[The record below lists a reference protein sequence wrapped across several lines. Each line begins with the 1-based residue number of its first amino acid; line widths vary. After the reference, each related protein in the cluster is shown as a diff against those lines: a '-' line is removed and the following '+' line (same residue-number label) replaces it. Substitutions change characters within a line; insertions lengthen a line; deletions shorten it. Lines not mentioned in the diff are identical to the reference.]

1 MKNINKVISLSLA
14 TVLLANP
21 FNAFALTKTETI
33 YSTLGVSGNV
43 KKTTINT
50 KLTDI
55 SKGDIEDYT
64 YLENIKNLNGHEK
77 FTRDGEKLTW
87 KSTGKDI
94 FYSGKY
100 NDELPVKV
108 NIKYY
113 LDGEEVKPRD
123 IKGKSGTITMKIN
136 FTNNSFDS
144 KSGMYTPF
152 VVSTTMLIDGENNSN
167 ISISTGKVVSTGTKN
182 VVTGISAPGL
192 YESTNLSNFKD
203 LDTLTIS
210 YKTTDFSTNEIY
222 FVITPKLLSEV
233 DLSTLD
239 KVDSLNSSL
248 NLLQDSTNKLES
260 GANELR
266 DGANTLNNGA
276 STLNDGAKSALDG
289 SKKLDDGTTTL
300 NAGLKRALDGAKALS
315 DGTGSVDD
323 NLQTIIT
330 GLKNQEKELVN
341 QQNSDETKAELAS
354 VQYLL
359 TQNKNTL
366 TALTNVNAKI
376 EAGVKAAGLD
386 VTVSADQFNATV
398 DGAKAAGL
406 DVTVSADQFN
416 ATVDGAKAAG
426 MINDATANQLKA
438 YKTSYDNNASLIQ
451 LVSGNIKGLNTMLD
465 KLNTT
470 STTVSESLKTL
481 DGYLT
486 QLQSE
491 GTTLTKSGAKTIYD
505 GLTQL
510 YAGSNTLSY
519 GTKSLTSGLTQL
531 YAGTQELSNGTKS
544 LSDGSNTLASGISQ
558 LNSQGI
564 NELSSIGNKAVDYKN
579 KIATLTRLSKD
590 YKGFASDNADTT
602 IFVYKIAK

>member
-1 MKNINKVISLSLA
+1 MKNINKIISLSLA

-239 KVDSLNSSL
+239 KVDNLNSSL
-248 NLLQDSTNKLES
+248 NLLQDSMNQLES
-260 GANELR
+260 GANK
-266 DGANTLNNGA
+266 
-276 STLNDGAKSALDG
+276 LNDGTASLKDGVNKLNSGTKSARDG
-289 SKKLDDGTTTL
+289 SKKLNDGVSSL
-300 NAGLKRALDGAKALS
+300 NSGIKQSLDGAKALA
-315 DGTGSVDD
+315 DGTGKVDT
-323 NLQTIIT
+323 NLQTIIAGIKEQENNLTAKSSAMQEQLKQVTELQQNNQATIDKLTT
-330 GLKNQEKELVN
+330 GN
-341 QQNSDETKAELAS
+341 QQIAAGVNAQVSKYGLDITSNDFSTKLEYAHSNNLIDDNTYKTLAS
-354 VQYLL
+354 Y
-359 TQNKNTL
+359 
-366 TALTNVNAKI
+366 
-376 EAGVKAAGLD
+376 KASYD
-386 VTVSADQFNATV
+386 TSY
-398 DGAKAAGL
+398 KA
-406 DVTVSADQFN
+406 
-416 ATVDGAKAAG
+416 
-426 MINDATANQLKA
+426 
-438 YKTSYDNNASLIQ
+438 SYDNNVGLIT
-451 LVSGNIKGLNTMLD
+451 LLTDNKTSINTMVDNL
-465 KLNTT
+465 KSSLSEINTALT
-470 STTVSESLKTL
+470 TL
-481 DGYLT
+481 DGYLSR
-486 QLQSE
+486 LQNE
-491 GTTLTKSGAKTIYD
+491 GTSMTKSGA
-505 GLTQL
+505 QSL
-510 YAGSNTLSY
+510 YAGLSKIYAGSTTLNS
-519 GTKSLTSGLTQL
+519 GTESLTSGLEAL
-531 YAGTQELSNGTKS
+531 YSGTQTLVGGT
-544 LSDGSNTLASGISQ
+544 
-558 LNSQGI
+558 
-564 NELSSIGNKAVDYKN
+564 NELSSGTSELANGISKINSEGINQLANYGEKAVNYKN
-579 KIATLTRLSKD
+579 KLKTLTNLSKN

>member
-248 NLLQDSTNKLES
+248 NLLQDSMNQLES
-260 GANELR
+260 GANK
-266 DGANTLNNGA
+266 
-276 STLNDGAKSALDG
+276 LNDGTASLKDGVNKLNSGTKSARDG
-289 SKKLDDGTTTL
+289 SKKLNDGASSL
-300 NAGLKRALDGAKALS
+300 NSGIKQSLDGAKALA
-315 DGTGSVDD
+315 DGTGKVDT
-323 NLQTIIT
+323 NLQTIIAGIKEQENNLT
-330 GLKNQEKELVN
+330 AKSSAMQEQLKQVTELQQKNQATIDKLTTGN
-341 QQNSDETKAELAS
+341 QQIAAGVNAQASKYGLDITSNDFSTKLEYAHSNDLIDDNTYKTLAS
-354 VQYLL
+354 Y
-359 TQNKNTL
+359 
-366 TALTNVNAKI
+366 
-376 EAGVKAAGLD
+376 KASYD
-386 VTVSADQFNATV
+386 NSY
-398 DGAKAAGL
+398 KA
-406 DVTVSADQFN
+406 
-416 ATVDGAKAAG
+416 
-426 MINDATANQLKA
+426 
-438 YKTSYDNNASLIQ
+438 SYDNNVGLIT
-451 LVSGNIKGLNTMLD
+451 LLTYNKTSINTMVD
-465 KLNTT
+465 
-470 STTVSESLKTL
+470 SLKSSLSEINTALTTL
-481 DGYLT
+481 DGYLSR
-486 QLQSE
+486 LQNE
-491 GTTLTKSGAKTIYD
+491 GTSMTKSGA
-505 GLTQL
+505 QSL
-510 YAGSNTLSY
+510 YAGLSKIY
-519 GTKSLTSGLTQL
+519 AGSTALNSGTESLTSGLETL
-531 YAGTQELSNGTKS
+531 YSGTQTLVSGT
-544 LSDGSNTLASGISQ
+544 
-558 LNSQGI
+558 
-564 NELSSIGNKAVDYKN
+564 NELSSGTSELANGISKINSEGINQLANYGEKAVNYKN
-579 KIATLTRLSKD
+579 KLKTLTNLSKN
-590 YKGFASDNADTT
+590 YKGFSSDNADTT

>member
-1 MKNINKVISLSLA
+1 MKNINKIISLSLA

-248 NLLQDSTNKLES
+248 NLLQDSMNQLES
-260 GANELR
+260 GANK
-266 DGANTLNNGA
+266 
-276 STLNDGAKSALDG
+276 LNDGTASLKDGVNKLNSGTKSARDG
-289 SKKLDDGTTTL
+289 SKKLNDGASSL
-300 NAGLKRALDGAKALS
+300 NSGIKQSLDGAKALA
-315 DGTGSVDD
+315 DGTGKVDT
-323 NLQTIIT
+323 NLQTIIAGIKEQENNLTAKSSAMQEQLKQVTELQQNNQATIDKLTT
-330 GLKNQEKELVN
+330 GN
-341 QQNSDETKAELAS
+341 QQIAAGVITSNSKYGLDITSNDFSTKLENAHSNALIDENTYKTLAS
-354 VQYLL
+354 Y
-359 TQNKNTL
+359 
-366 TALTNVNAKI
+366 
-376 EAGVKAAGLD
+376 KA
-386 VTVSADQFNATV
+386 
-398 DGAKAAGL
+398 
-406 DVTVSADQFN
+406 
-416 ATVDGAKAAG
+416 
-426 MINDATANQLKA
+426 
-438 YKTSYDNNASLIQ
+438 SYDNNVGLITLLTNNKASI
-451 LVSGNIKGLNTMLD
+451 NTMVD
-465 KLNTT
+465 
-470 STTVSESLKTL
+470 SLKSSLSEINTALTTL
-481 DGYLT
+481 DGYLSR
-486 QLQSE
+486 LQNE
-491 GTTLTKSGAKTIYD
+491 GTSMTKSGA
-505 GLTQL
+505 QSL
-510 YAGSNTLSY
+510 YAGLSKIYAGSTTLNS
-519 GTKSLTSGLTQL
+519 GTESLTSGLEAL
-531 YAGTQELSNGTKS
+531 YSGTQTLVGGT
-544 LSDGSNTLASGISQ
+544 
-558 LNSQGI
+558 
-564 NELSSIGNKAVDYKN
+564 NELSSGTSELANGISKINSEGINQLANYGEKAVNYKN
-579 KIATLTRLSKD
+579 KLKTLTNLSKN

>member
-33 YSTLGVSGNV
+33 YSTLGVSGNI

-248 NLLQDSTNKLES
+248 NLLQDSMNQLES
-260 GANELR
+260 GANK
-266 DGANTLNNGA
+266 
-276 STLNDGAKSALDG
+276 LNDGTASLKDGVNKLNSGTKSARDG
-289 SKKLDDGTTTL
+289 SKKLNDGASSL
-300 NAGLKRALDGAKALS
+300 NSGIKQSLDGAKALA
-315 DGTGSVDD
+315 DGTGKVDT
-323 NLQTIIT
+323 NLQTIIAGIKEQENNLTAKSSAMQEQLKQVTELQQNNQATIDKLTT
-330 GLKNQEKELVN
+330 GN
-341 QQNSDETKAELAS
+341 QQIAAGVNAQVSKAQVSKYGLDITSNDFSTKLEYAHSNALIIDDNTYKTLAS
-354 VQYLL
+354 Y
-359 TQNKNTL
+359 
-366 TALTNVNAKI
+366 
-376 EAGVKAAGLD
+376 KA
-386 VTVSADQFNATV
+386 
-398 DGAKAAGL
+398 
-406 DVTVSADQFN
+406 
-416 ATVDGAKAAG
+416 
-426 MINDATANQLKA
+426 
-438 YKTSYDNNASLIQ
+438 SYDNNVGLIT
-451 LVSGNIKGLNTMLD
+451 LLTYNKKSINTMVD
-465 KLNTT
+465 
-470 STTVSESLKTL
+470 SLKSSLSEINTALTTL
-481 DGYLT
+481 DGYLSR
-486 QLQSE
+486 LQNE
-491 GTTLTKSGAKTIYD
+491 GTSMTKSGA
-505 GLTQL
+505 QSL
-510 YAGSNTLSY
+510 YAGLSKIYAGSTTLNR
-519 GTKSLTSGLTQL
+519 GTESLTSGLEAL
-531 YAGTQELSNGTKS
+531 YSGTQTLVGGT
-544 LSDGSNTLASGISQ
+544 
-558 LNSQGI
+558 
-564 NELSSIGNKAVDYKN
+564 NELSSGTSELANGISKINSEGINQLANYGEKAVNYKN
-579 KIATLTRLSKD
+579 KLKTLTNLSKN

>member
-248 NLLQDSTNKLES
+248 NLLQDSMNQLES
-260 GANELR
+260 GANK
-266 DGANTLNNGA
+266 
-276 STLNDGAKSALDG
+276 LNDGTASLKDGVNKLNSGTKSARDG
-289 SKKLDDGTTTL
+289 SKKLNDGVSSL
-300 NAGLKRALDGAKALS
+300 NSGIKQSLDGAKALA
-315 DGTGSVDD
+315 DGTGKVDT
-323 NLQTIIT
+323 NLQTIIAGIKEQENNLTAKSSAMQEQLKQVTELQQNNQATIDKLTT
-330 GLKNQEKELVN
+330 GN
-341 QQNSDETKAELAS
+341 QQIAAGVNAQVSKYGLDITSNDFSTKLEYAHSNALIDDNTYKTLAS
-354 VQYLL
+354 Y
-359 TQNKNTL
+359 
-366 TALTNVNAKI
+366 
-376 EAGVKAAGLD
+376 KA
-386 VTVSADQFNATV
+386 
-398 DGAKAAGL
+398 
-406 DVTVSADQFN
+406 
-416 ATVDGAKAAG
+416 
-426 MINDATANQLKA
+426 
-438 YKTSYDNNASLIQ
+438 SYDNNVGLIT
-451 LVSGNIKGLNTMLD
+451 LLTYNKTSINTM
-465 KLNTT
+465 
-470 STTVSESLKTL
+470 VGSLKSSLSEINTALTTL
-481 DGYLT
+481 DGYLSR
-486 QLQSE
+486 LQNE
-491 GTTLTKSGAKTIYD
+491 GTSMTKSGA
-505 GLTQL
+505 QSL
-510 YAGSNTLSY
+510 YAGLSKIYAGSTTLNS
-519 GTKSLTSGLTQL
+519 GTESLTSGLETL
-531 YAGTQELSNGTKS
+531 YSGTQTLVGGT
-544 LSDGSNTLASGISQ
+544 
-558 LNSQGI
+558 
-564 NELSSIGNKAVDYKN
+564 NELSSGTSELANGISRINSEGINQLANYGEKAVNYKN
-579 KIATLTRLSKD
+579 KLKTLTNLSKN

>member
-248 NLLQDSTNKLES
+248 NLLQDSMNQLES
-260 GANELR
+260 GANK
-266 DGANTLNNGA
+266 
-276 STLNDGAKSALDG
+276 LNDGTASLKDGVNKLNSGTKSARDG
-289 SKKLDDGTTTL
+289 SKKLNDGASSL
-300 NAGLKRALDGAKALS
+300 NSGIKQSLDGAKALA
-315 DGTGSVDD
+315 DGTGKVDT
-323 NLQTIIT
+323 NLQTIIAGIKEQENNLTAKSSAMQEQLKQVTELQQNNQATIDKLTT
-330 GLKNQEKELVN
+330 GN
-341 QQNSDETKAELAS
+341 QQIAAVVNAQVSKYGLDITSNDFSTKLEYAHSNALIDDNTYKTLAS
-354 VQYLL
+354 Y
-359 TQNKNTL
+359 
-366 TALTNVNAKI
+366 
-376 EAGVKAAGLD
+376 KA
-386 VTVSADQFNATV
+386 
-398 DGAKAAGL
+398 
-406 DVTVSADQFN
+406 
-416 ATVDGAKAAG
+416 
-426 MINDATANQLKA
+426 
-438 YKTSYDNNASLIQ
+438 SYDNNVGLIT
-451 LVSGNIKGLNTMLD
+451 LLTYNKTSINTM
-465 KLNTT
+465 
-470 STTVSESLKTL
+470 VGSLKSSLSEINTALTTL
-481 DGYLT
+481 DGYLSR
-486 QLQSE
+486 LQNE
-491 GTTLTKSGAKTIYD
+491 GTSMTKSGA
-505 GLTQL
+505 QSL
-510 YAGSNTLSY
+510 YAGLSKIYAGSTTLNS
-519 GTKSLTSGLTQL
+519 GTESLTSGLETL
-531 YAGTQELSNGTKS
+531 YSGTQTLVGGT
-544 LSDGSNTLASGISQ
+544 
-558 LNSQGI
+558 
-564 NELSSIGNKAVDYKN
+564 NELSSGTSELANGISRINSEGINQLANYGEKAVNYKN
-579 KIATLTRLSKD
+579 KLKTLTNLSKN

>member
-1 MKNINKVISLSLA
+1 MKNINKIISLSLA

-248 NLLQDSTNKLES
+248 NLLQDSMNQLES
-260 GANELR
+260 GANK
-266 DGANTLNNGA
+266 
-276 STLNDGAKSALDG
+276 LNDGTASLKDGVNKLNSGTKSARDG
-289 SKKLDDGTTTL
+289 SKKLNDGASSL
-300 NAGLKRALDGAKALS
+300 NSGIKQSLDGAKALA
-315 DGTGSVDD
+315 DGTGKVDT
-323 NLQTIIT
+323 NLQTIIAGIKEQENNLTAKSSAMQEQLKQVTELQQNNQATIDKLTT
-330 GLKNQEKELVN
+330 GN
-341 QQNSDETKAELAS
+341 QQIAAGVNAQVSKYGLDITSNDFSTKLENAHSNALIDDNTYKTLAS
-354 VQYLL
+354 Y
-359 TQNKNTL
+359 
-366 TALTNVNAKI
+366 
-376 EAGVKAAGLD
+376 KA
-386 VTVSADQFNATV
+386 
-398 DGAKAAGL
+398 
-406 DVTVSADQFN
+406 
-416 ATVDGAKAAG
+416 
-426 MINDATANQLKA
+426 
-438 YKTSYDNNASLIQ
+438 SYDNNDGLIT
-451 LVSGNIKGLNTMLD
+451 LLTYNKTSINTM
-465 KLNTT
+465 
-470 STTVSESLKTL
+470 VGSLKSSLSEINTALTTL
-481 DGYLT
+481 DGYLSR
-486 QLQSE
+486 LQNE
-491 GTTLTKSGAKTIYD
+491 GTSMTKSGA
-505 GLTQL
+505 QSL
-510 YAGSNTLSY
+510 YAGLSKIY
-519 GTKSLTSGLTQL
+519 AGSTALNSGTESLTSGLETL
-531 YAGTQELSNGTKS
+531 YSGTQTLVSGT
-544 LSDGSNTLASGISQ
+544 
-558 LNSQGI
+558 
-564 NELSSIGNKAVDYKN
+564 NELSSGTSELANGISRINSEGINQLANYGEKAVNYKN
-579 KIATLTRLSKD
+579 KLKTLTNLSKN

>member
-14 TVLLANP
+14 IVLLANP

-248 NLLQDSTNKLES
+248 NLLQDSMNQLES
-260 GANELR
+260 GANK
-266 DGANTLNNGA
+266 
-276 STLNDGAKSALDG
+276 LNDGTASLKDGVNKLNSGTKSARDG
-289 SKKLDDGTTTL
+289 SKKLNDGVSSL
-300 NAGLKRALDGAKALS
+300 NSGIKQSLDGAKALA
-315 DGTGSVDD
+315 DGTGKVDT
-323 NLQTIIT
+323 NLQTIIAGIKEQENNLTAKSSAMQEQFKKVTELQQNNQATIDKLTT
-330 GLKNQEKELVN
+330 GN
-341 QQNSDETKAELAS
+341 QQ
-354 VQYLL
+354 
-359 TQNKNTL
+359 
-366 TALTNVNAKI
+366 I
-376 EAGVKAAGLD
+376 EAGVNAQVSKYDLDITSNDFSTKLEYAHSKALID
-386 VTVSADQFNATV
+386 DNT
-398 DGAKAAGL
+398 
-406 DVTVSADQFN
+406 
-416 ATVDGAKAAG
+416 
-426 MINDATANQLKA
+426 
-438 YKTSYDNNASLIQ
+438 YKTYKASYDNNVGLIT
-451 LVSGNIKGLNTMLD
+451 LLTDNNDSINTMVGSLESS
-465 KLNTT
+465 LSEINTALT
-470 STTVSESLKTL
+470 TL
-481 DGYLT
+481 DGYLSR
-486 QLQSE
+486 LQNE
-491 GTTLTKSGAKTIYD
+491 GTSMTKSGA
-505 GLTQL
+505 QSL
-510 YAGSNTLSY
+510 YAGLSKIYAGSTTLNS
-519 GTKSLTSGLTQL
+519 GTESLTSGLEAL
-531 YAGTQELSNGTKS
+531 YSGTQTLVGGT
-544 LSDGSNTLASGISQ
+544 
-558 LNSQGI
+558 
-564 NELSSIGNKAVDYKN
+564 NELSSGTSELANGISKINSEGINQLANYGEKAVNYKN
-579 KIATLTRLSKD
+579 KLKTLTNLSKN

>member
-1 MKNINKVISLSLA
+1 MKNINKIISLSLA

-248 NLLQDSTNKLES
+248 NLLQDSMNQLES
-260 GANELR
+260 GANK
-266 DGANTLNNGA
+266 
-276 STLNDGAKSALDG
+276 LNDGTASLKDGVNKLNSGTKSARDG
-289 SKKLDDGTTTL
+289 SKKLNDGVSSL
-300 NAGLKRALDGAKALS
+300 NSGIKQSLDGAKALA
-315 DGTGSVDD
+315 DGTGKVDT
-323 NLQTIIT
+323 NLQTIIAGIKEQENNLTAKSSAMQEQLKQVTELQQNNQATIDKLTT
-330 GLKNQEKELVN
+330 GN
-341 QQNSDETKAELAS
+341 QQIAAGVNAQVSKYGLDITSNDFSTKLENAHSNALIDDNTYKTLAS
-354 VQYLL
+354 Y
-359 TQNKNTL
+359 
-366 TALTNVNAKI
+366 
-376 EAGVKAAGLD
+376 KA
-386 VTVSADQFNATV
+386 
-398 DGAKAAGL
+398 
-406 DVTVSADQFN
+406 
-416 ATVDGAKAAG
+416 
-426 MINDATANQLKA
+426 
-438 YKTSYDNNASLIQ
+438 SYDNNDGLIT
-451 LVSGNIKGLNTMLD
+451 LLTYNKTSINTM
-465 KLNTT
+465 
-470 STTVSESLKTL
+470 VGSLKSSLSEINTALTTL
-481 DGYLT
+481 DGYLSR
-486 QLQSE
+486 LQNE
-491 GTTLTKSGAKTIYD
+491 GTSMTKSGA
-505 GLTQL
+505 QSL
-510 YAGSNTLSY
+510 YAGLSKIY
-519 GTKSLTSGLTQL
+519 AGSTALNSGTESLTSGLETL
-531 YAGTQELSNGTKS
+531 YSGTQTLVSGT
-544 LSDGSNTLASGISQ
+544 
-558 LNSQGI
+558 
-564 NELSSIGNKAVDYKN
+564 NELSSGTSELANGISRINSEGINQLANYGEKAVNYKN
-579 KIATLTRLSKD
+579 KLKTLTNLSKN

>member
-239 KVDSLNSSL
+239 KVDNLNSSL
-248 NLLQDSTNKLES
+248 NLLQDSMNQLES
-260 GANELR
+260 GANK
-266 DGANTLNNGA
+266 
-276 STLNDGAKSALDG
+276 LNDGTASLKDGVNKLNSGTKSARDG
-289 SKKLDDGTTTL
+289 SKKLNDGVSSL
-300 NAGLKRALDGAKALS
+300 NSGIKQSLDGAKALA
-315 DGTGSVDD
+315 DGTGKVDT
-323 NLQTIIT
+323 NLQTIIAGIKEQENNLTAKSSAMQEQLKQVTELQQNNQATIDKLTT
-330 GLKNQEKELVN
+330 GN
-341 QQNSDETKAELAS
+341 QQIAAGVDAKVSKYLDITSNDFSTKLEYAHSNALIDDNTYKTLAS
-354 VQYLL
+354 Y
-359 TQNKNTL
+359 
-366 TALTNVNAKI
+366 
-376 EAGVKAAGLD
+376 KASYD
-386 VTVSADQFNATV
+386 NSY
-398 DGAKAAGL
+398 KA
-406 DVTVSADQFN
+406 
-416 ATVDGAKAAG
+416 
-426 MINDATANQLKA
+426 
-438 YKTSYDNNASLIQ
+438 SYDNNVGLIT
-451 LVSGNIKGLNTMLD
+451 LLTYNKTSINTMVD
-465 KLNTT
+465 
-470 STTVSESLKTL
+470 SLKSSLSEINTALTTL
-481 DGYLT
+481 DGYLSR
-486 QLQSE
+486 LQNE
-491 GTTLTKSGAKTIYD
+491 GTSMTKSGA
-505 GLTQL
+505 QSL
-510 YAGSNTLSY
+510 YAGLSKIYAGSTTLNS
-519 GTKSLTSGLTQL
+519 GTESLTSGLEAL
-531 YAGTQELSNGTKS
+531 YSGTQTLVGGT
-544 LSDGSNTLASGISQ
+544 
-558 LNSQGI
+558 
-564 NELSSIGNKAVDYKN
+564 NELSSGTSELANGISKINSEGINQLANYGEKAVNYKN
-579 KIATLTRLSKD
+579 KLKTLTNLSKN

>member
-1 MKNINKVISLSLA
+1 MKNINKIISLSLA

-248 NLLQDSTNKLES
+248 NLLQDSMNQLES
-260 GANELR
+260 GANK
-266 DGANTLNNGA
+266 
-276 STLNDGAKSALDG
+276 LNDGTASLKDGVNKLNSGTKSARDG
-289 SKKLDDGTTTL
+289 SKKLNDGVSSL
-300 NAGLKRALDGAKALS
+300 NSGIKQSLDGAKALA
-315 DGTGSVDD
+315 DGTGKVDT
-323 NLQTIIT
+323 NLQTIIAGIKEQENNLTAKSSAMQEQLKQVTELQQNNQATIDKLTT
-330 GLKNQEKELVN
+330 GN
-341 QQNSDETKAELAS
+341 QQIAEGVDAKVSKYLDITSNDFSTKLECAHSNDLIDD
-354 VQYLL
+354 
-359 TQNKNTL
+359 NT
-366 TALTNVNAKI
+366 
-376 EAGVKAAGLD
+376 
-386 VTVSADQFNATV
+386 
-398 DGAKAAGL
+398 
-406 DVTVSADQFN
+406 
-416 ATVDGAKAAG
+416 
-426 MINDATANQLKA
+426 
-438 YKTSYDNNASLIQ
+438 YKTLAASYDNNVGLIT
-451 LVSGNIKGLNTMLD
+451 LLTNNKTSINKMLG
-465 KLNTT
+465 
-470 STTVSESLKTL
+470 SLKSSLSEINTALTTL
-481 DGYLT
+481 DGYLSR
-486 QLQSE
+486 LQNE
-491 GTTLTKSGAKTIYD
+491 GTSMTKSGA
-505 GLTQL
+505 QSL
-510 YAGSNTLSY
+510 YAGLS
-519 GTKSLTSGLTQL
+519 KI
-531 YAGTQELSNGTKS
+531 YAGSTTLNSGTESTSELAN
-544 LSDGSNTLASGISQ
+544 GISRI
-558 LNSQGI
+558 NSEGI
-564 NELSSIGNKAVDYKN
+564 NQLANYGEKAVNYKN
-579 KIATLTRLSKD
+579 KLKTLTNLSKN
-590 YKGFASDNADTT
+590 YKGFSSDNADTT

>member
-248 NLLQDSTNKLES
+248 NLLQDSMNQLES

-266 DGANTLNNGA
+266 DGAHKVNDGTTLIKNTVN
-276 STLNDGAKSALDG
+276 STLNSLNSNLTEQERQTILNTVMSNPELSEVNIKNEADTELEKNAQYSELAKTYNYGMTKYKGGLTQYNNGLAQY
-289 SKKLDDGTTTL
+289 
-300 NAGLKRALDGAKALS
+300 NAGLAQYNEGLTNYNNALTQYGLNQAVIDSCSNEPAYSS
-315 DGTGSVDD
+315 DQCARVKTLVDSYKKLTGSK
-323 NLQTIIT
+323 QTLDASKAQLDSSKSTLDASKASLDQAGSVVSAIKKAAEESAIKT
-330 GLKNQEKELVN
+330 ASKVATETALKTATIVKGQAVN
-341 QQNSDETKAELAS
+341 ETKTSL
-354 VQYLL
+354 
-359 TQNKNTL
+359 
-366 TALTNVNAKI
+366 
-376 EAGVKAAGLD
+376 
-386 VTVSADQFNATV
+386 
-398 DGAKAAGL
+398 
-406 DVTVSADQFN
+406 
-416 ATVDGAKAAG
+416 
-426 MINDATANQLKA
+426 NQL
-438 YKTSYDNNASLIQ
+438 I
-451 LVSGNIKGLNTMLD
+451 
-465 KLNTT
+465 
-470 STTVSESLKTL
+470 
-481 DGYLT
+481 
-486 QLQSE
+486 
-491 GTTLTKSGAKTIYD
+491 D
-505 GLTQL
+505 GL
-510 YAGSNTLSY
+510 
-519 GTKSLTSGLTQL
+519 GT
-531 YAGTQELSNGTKS
+531 LSNGTS
-544 LSDGSNTLASGISQ
+544 ALANGTDTLASGISQ

>member
-248 NLLQDSTNKLES
+248 NLLQDSMNQLES
-260 GANELR
+260 GANK
-266 DGANTLNNGA
+266 
-276 STLNDGAKSALDG
+276 LNDGTASLKDGVNKLNSGTKSARDG
-289 SKKLDDGTTTL
+289 SKKLNDGASSL
-300 NAGLKRALDGAKALS
+300 NSGIKQSLDGAKALA
-315 DGTGSVDD
+315 DGTGKVDT
-323 NLQTIIT
+323 NLQTIIAGIKEQENNLT
-330 GLKNQEKELVN
+330 AKSSAMQEQLKQVTELQQKNQATIDKLTTGN
-341 QQNSDETKAELAS
+341 QQIAAGVNAQASKYGLDITSNDFSTKLEYAHSNDLIDDNTYKTLAS
-354 VQYLL
+354 Y
-359 TQNKNTL
+359 
-366 TALTNVNAKI
+366 
-376 EAGVKAAGLD
+376 KASYD
-386 VTVSADQFNATV
+386 NSY
-398 DGAKAAGL
+398 KA
-406 DVTVSADQFN
+406 
-416 ATVDGAKAAG
+416 
-426 MINDATANQLKA
+426 
-438 YKTSYDNNASLIQ
+438 SYDNNVGLIT
-451 LVSGNIKGLNTMLD
+451 LLTYNKTSINTMVD
-465 KLNTT
+465 
-470 STTVSESLKTL
+470 SLKSSLSEINTALTTL
-481 DGYLT
+481 DGYLSR
-486 QLQSE
+486 LQNE
-491 GTTLTKSGAKTIYD
+491 GTSMTKSGA
-505 GLTQL
+505 QSL
-510 YAGSNTLSY
+510 YAGLSKIY
-519 GTKSLTSGLTQL
+519 AGSTALNSGTESLTSGLEAL
-531 YAGTQELSNGTKS
+531 YSGTQTLVGGT
-544 LSDGSNTLASGISQ
+544 
-558 LNSQGI
+558 
-564 NELSSIGNKAVDYKN
+564 NELSSGTSELANGISKINSEGINQLANYGEKAVNYKN
-579 KIATLTRLSKD
+579 KLKTLTNLSKN

>member
-1 MKNINKVISLSLA
+1 MKNINKIISLSLA

-248 NLLQDSTNKLES
+248 NLLQDSMNQLES
-260 GANELR
+260 GANK
-266 DGANTLNNGA
+266 
-276 STLNDGAKSALDG
+276 LNDGTASLKDGVNKLNSGTKSARDG
-289 SKKLDDGTTTL
+289 SKKLNDGASSL
-300 NAGLKRALDGAKALS
+300 NSGIKQSLDGAKNLADGSTEVDENLKQIIAGLNQSISALN
-315 DGTGSVDD
+315 DKNKTLQEELT
-323 NLQTIIT
+323 NLQT
-330 GLKNQEKELVN
+330 LE
-341 QQNSDETKAELAS
+341 
-354 VQYLL
+354 
-359 TQNKNTL
+359 NKNKE
-366 TALTNVNAKI
+366 AI
-376 EAGVKAAGLD
+376 EKLSNGNKRIQAGVNEKLSNGNKRIQAGVNEKLSMLGGLD
-386 VTVSADQFNATV
+386 LSQSKETISAT
-398 DGAKAAGL
+398 L
-406 DVTVSADQFN
+406 DN
-416 ATVDGAKAAG
+416 Y
-426 MINDATANQLKA
+426 INDGKLTTDIKNTILG
-438 YKTSYDNNASLIQ
+438 YKDSYDNNLNLITLISTNEANLEKLSNTISSSLSEI
-451 LVSGNIKGLNTMLD
+451 STNLN
-465 KLNTT
+465 
-470 STTVSESLKTL
+470 TL
-481 DGYLT
+481 DGYLSR
-486 QLQSE
+486 LQNE
-491 GTTLTKSGAKTIYD
+491 GTSMTKSGA
-505 GLTQL
+505 QSL
-510 YAGSNTLSY
+510 YAGLSKIYAGSTTLNS
-519 GTKSLTSGLTQL
+519 GTESLTSGLEAL
-531 YAGTQELSNGTKS
+531 YSGTQTLVGGT
-544 LSDGSNTLASGISQ
+544 
-558 LNSQGI
+558 
-564 NELSSIGNKAVDYKN
+564 NELSSGTSELANGISKINSEGINQLANYGEKAVNYKN
-579 KIATLTRLSKD
+579 KLKTLTNLSKN

>member
-248 NLLQDSTNKLES
+248 NLLQDSMNQLES
-260 GANELR
+260 GANK
-266 DGANTLNNGA
+266 
-276 STLNDGAKSALDG
+276 LNDGTASLKDGVNKLNSGTKSARDG
-289 SKKLDDGTTTL
+289 SKKLNDGASSL
-300 NAGLKRALDGAKALS
+300 NSGIKQSLDGAKALA
-315 DGTGSVDD
+315 DGTGKVDT
-323 NLQTIIT
+323 NLQTIIAGIKEQENNLTAKSSAMQEQLKQVTELQQNNQATIDKLTT
-330 GLKNQEKELVN
+330 GN
-341 QQNSDETKAELAS
+341 QQIAAGVNAQVSKYGLDITSNDFSTKLEYAHSNALIDDNTYKTLAS
-354 VQYLL
+354 Y
-359 TQNKNTL
+359 
-366 TALTNVNAKI
+366 
-376 EAGVKAAGLD
+376 KA
-386 VTVSADQFNATV
+386 
-398 DGAKAAGL
+398 
-406 DVTVSADQFN
+406 
-416 ATVDGAKAAG
+416 
-426 MINDATANQLKA
+426 
-438 YKTSYDNNASLIQ
+438 SYDNNVGLIT
-451 LVSGNIKGLNTMLD
+451 LLTYNKTSINTM
-465 KLNTT
+465 
-470 STTVSESLKTL
+470 VGSLKSSLSEINTALTTL
-481 DGYLT
+481 DGYLSR
-486 QLQSE
+486 LQNE
-491 GTTLTKSGAKTIYD
+491 GTSMTKSGA
-505 GLTQL
+505 QSL
-510 YAGSNTLSY
+510 YAGLSKIYAGSTTLNS
-519 GTKSLTSGLTQL
+519 GTESLTSGLETL
-531 YAGTQELSNGTKS
+531 YSGTQ
-544 LSDGSNTLASGISQ
+544 TLVGGA
-558 LNSQGI
+558 
-564 NELSSIGNKAVDYKN
+564 NELSSGTSELANGISRINSEGINQLANYGEKAVNYKN
-579 KIATLTRLSKD
+579 KLKTLTNLSKN

>member
-248 NLLQDSTNKLES
+248 NLLQDSMNQLES
-260 GANELR
+260 GANK
-266 DGANTLNNGA
+266 
-276 STLNDGAKSALDG
+276 LNDGTASLKDGVNKLNSGTKSARDG
-289 SKKLDDGTTTL
+289 SKKLNDGASSL
-300 NAGLKRALDGAKALS
+300 NSGIKQSLDGAKALA
-315 DGTGSVDD
+315 DGTGKVDT
-323 NLQTIIT
+323 NLQTIIAGIKEQENNLTAKSSAMQEQLKQVTELQQNNQATIDELTT
-330 GLKNQEKELVN
+330 GN
-341 QQNSDETKAELAS
+341 QQIAAGVNAQVSKYGLDITSNDFSTKLEYAHSNDLIDENTYKTLAS
-354 VQYLL
+354 Y
-359 TQNKNTL
+359 
-366 TALTNVNAKI
+366 
-376 EAGVKAAGLD
+376 KA
-386 VTVSADQFNATV
+386 
-398 DGAKAAGL
+398 
-406 DVTVSADQFN
+406 
-416 ATVDGAKAAG
+416 
-426 MINDATANQLKA
+426 
-438 YKTSYDNNASLIQ
+438 SYDNNYKASYDNNVGLIT
-451 LVSGNIKGLNTMLD
+451 LLTYNKTSINTMVD
-465 KLNTT
+465 
-470 STTVSESLKTL
+470 SLKSSLSEINTALTTL
-481 DGYLT
+481 DGYLSR
-486 QLQSE
+486 LQNE
-491 GTTLTKSGAKTIYD
+491 GTSMTKSGA
-505 GLTQL
+505 QSL
-510 YAGSNTLSY
+510 YAGLSKIYAGSTTLNS
-519 GTKSLTSGLTQL
+519 GTESLTSGLEAL
-531 YAGTQELSNGTKS
+531 YSGTQTLVGGT
-544 LSDGSNTLASGISQ
+544 
-558 LNSQGI
+558 
-564 NELSSIGNKAVDYKN
+564 NELSSGTSELANGISRINSEGINQLANYGEKAVNYKN
-579 KIATLTRLSKD
+579 KLKTLTNLSKN
-590 YKGFASDNADTT
+590 YKGFSSDNADTT

>member
-1 MKNINKVISLSLA
+1 MKNINKIISLSLA

-113 LDGEEVKPRD
+113 LDGEEVKARD

-248 NLLQDSTNKLES
+248 NLLQDSMNQLES
-260 GANELR
+260 GANK
-266 DGANTLNNGA
+266 
-276 STLNDGAKSALDG
+276 LNDGTASLKDGVNKLNSGTKSARDG
-289 SKKLDDGTTTL
+289 SKKLNDGASSL
-300 NAGLKRALDGAKALS
+300 NSGIKQSLDGAKALA
-315 DGTGSVDD
+315 DGTGKVDT
-323 NLQTIIT
+323 NLQTIIAGIKEQENNLTAKSSAMQEQLKQVTELQQNNQATIDKLTT
-330 GLKNQEKELVN
+330 GN
-341 QQNSDETKAELAS
+341 QQIAAGVNAQVSKYGLDITSNDFSTKLEYAHSNALIDDNTYKTLAS
-354 VQYLL
+354 Y
-359 TQNKNTL
+359 
-366 TALTNVNAKI
+366 
-376 EAGVKAAGLD
+376 KA
-386 VTVSADQFNATV
+386 
-398 DGAKAAGL
+398 
-406 DVTVSADQFN
+406 
-416 ATVDGAKAAG
+416 
-426 MINDATANQLKA
+426 
-438 YKTSYDNNASLIQ
+438 SYDNNVGLIT
-451 LVSGNIKGLNTMLD
+451 LLTYNKTSINTM
-465 KLNTT
+465 
-470 STTVSESLKTL
+470 VGSLKSSLSEINTALTTL
-481 DGYLT
+481 DGYLSR
-486 QLQSE
+486 LQNE
-491 GTTLTKSGAKTIYD
+491 GTSMTKSGA
-505 GLTQL
+505 QSL
-510 YAGSNTLSY
+510 YAGLSKIYAGSTTLNS
-519 GTKSLTSGLTQL
+519 GTESLTSGLETL
-531 YAGTQELSNGTKS
+531 YSGTQTLVGGT
-544 LSDGSNTLASGISQ
+544 
-558 LNSQGI
+558 
-564 NELSSIGNKAVDYKN
+564 NELSSGTSELANGISKINSEGINQLANYGEKAVNYKN
-579 KIATLTRLSKD
+579 KLKTLTNLSKN

>member
-248 NLLQDSTNKLES
+248 NLLQDSMNQLES
-260 GANELR
+260 GANK
-266 DGANTLNNGA
+266 
-276 STLNDGAKSALDG
+276 LNDGTASLKDGVNKLNSGTKSARDG
-289 SKKLDDGTTTL
+289 SKKLNDGASSL
-300 NAGLKRALDGAKALS
+300 NSGIKQSLDGAKALA
-315 DGTGSVDD
+315 DGTGKVDT
-323 NLQTIIT
+323 NLQTIIAGIKEQENNLT
-330 GLKNQEKELVN
+330 AKSSAMQEQLKQVTELQQNNQATIDKLTTDN
-341 QQNSDETKAELAS
+341 QQIATGVNAQASKYGLDITSNDFSTKLEYAHSNDLIDDNTYKTLAS
-354 VQYLL
+354 Y
-359 TQNKNTL
+359 
-366 TALTNVNAKI
+366 
-376 EAGVKAAGLD
+376 KASYD
-386 VTVSADQFNATV
+386 NSY
-398 DGAKAAGL
+398 KA
-406 DVTVSADQFN
+406 
-416 ATVDGAKAAG
+416 
-426 MINDATANQLKA
+426 
-438 YKTSYDNNASLIQ
+438 SYDNNVGLIT
-451 LVSGNIKGLNTMLD
+451 LLTNNKTSINTMVD
-465 KLNTT
+465 
-470 STTVSESLKTL
+470 SLKSSLSEINTALTKL
-481 DGYLT
+481 DGYLSR
-486 QLQSE
+486 LQNE
-491 GTTLTKSGAKTIYD
+491 GTSMTKSGA
-505 GLTQL
+505 QSL
-510 YAGSNTLSY
+510 YAGLSKIYAGSTTLNS
-519 GTKSLTSGLTQL
+519 GTESLTSGLEAL
-531 YAGTQELSNGTKS
+531 YSGTQTLVGGT
-544 LSDGSNTLASGISQ
+544 
-558 LNSQGI
+558 
-564 NELSSIGNKAVDYKN
+564 NELSSGTSELANGISKINSEGINQLANYGEKAVNYKN
-579 KIATLTRLSKD
+579 KLKTLTNLSKN

>member
-248 NLLQDSTNKLES
+248 NLLQDSMNQLES

-266 DGANTLNNGA
+266 DGAHKVNDGTTLIKNTVN
-276 STLNDGAKSALDG
+276 STLNSLNSNLTEQERQTILNTVMSNPELSEVNIKNEADTELEKNAQYSELAKTYNYGMTKYKGGLTQYNNGLAQY
-289 SKKLDDGTTTL
+289 
-300 NAGLKRALDGAKALS
+300 NAGLAQYNEGLTNYNNALTQYGLNQAVIDSCSNEPAYSSAQCAHVKTLVDS
-315 DGTGSVDD
+315 YKKLTGSK
-323 NLQTIIT
+323 QTLDASKAQLDSSKSTLDASKASLDQAGSVVSAIKKAAEESAIKT
-330 GLKNQEKELVN
+330 ASKVATETALKTATIVKGQAVN
-341 QQNSDETKAELAS
+341 ETKTSL
-354 VQYLL
+354 
-359 TQNKNTL
+359 
-366 TALTNVNAKI
+366 
-376 EAGVKAAGLD
+376 
-386 VTVSADQFNATV
+386 
-398 DGAKAAGL
+398 
-406 DVTVSADQFN
+406 
-416 ATVDGAKAAG
+416 
-426 MINDATANQLKA
+426 NQL
-438 YKTSYDNNASLIQ
+438 I
-451 LVSGNIKGLNTMLD
+451 
-465 KLNTT
+465 
-470 STTVSESLKTL
+470 
-481 DGYLT
+481 
-486 QLQSE
+486 
-491 GTTLTKSGAKTIYD
+491 D
-505 GLTQL
+505 GL
-510 YAGSNTLSY
+510 
-519 GTKSLTSGLTQL
+519 GT
-531 YAGTQELSNGTKS
+531 LSNGTS
-544 LSDGSNTLASGISQ
+544 ALANGTDTLASGISQ

>member
-248 NLLQDSTNKLES
+248 NLLQDSMNQLES
-260 GANELR
+260 GANK
-266 DGANTLNNGA
+266 
-276 STLNDGAKSALDG
+276 LNDGTASLKDGVNKLNSGTKSARDG
-289 SKKLDDGTTTL
+289 SKKLNDGASSL
-300 NAGLKRALDGAKALS
+300 NSGIKQSLDGAKALA
-315 DGTGSVDD
+315 DGTGKVDT
-323 NLQTIIT
+323 NLQTIIAGIKEQENNLTAKSSAMQEQLKQVTELQQNNQATIDKLTT
-330 GLKNQEKELVN
+330 GN
-341 QQNSDETKAELAS
+341 QQIA
-354 VQYLL
+354 
-359 TQNKNTL
+359 
-366 TALTNVNAKI
+366 
-376 EAGVKAAGLD
+376 AGVDAKVSKYLD
-386 VTVSADQFNATV
+386 ITSNDFSTKLEYAHSNALIDDNT
-398 DGAKAAGL
+398 
-406 DVTVSADQFN
+406 
-416 ATVDGAKAAG
+416 
-426 MINDATANQLKA
+426 
-438 YKTSYDNNASLIQ
+438 YKTLAASYDNNVGLIT
-451 LVSGNIKGLNTMLD
+451 LLTYNKTSINTMVD
-465 KLNTT
+465 
-470 STTVSESLKTL
+470 SLKSSLSEINTALTTL
-481 DGYLT
+481 DGYLSR
-486 QLQSE
+486 LQNE
-491 GTTLTKSGAKTIYD
+491 GTSMTKSGA
-505 GLTQL
+505 QSL
-510 YAGSNTLSY
+510 YAGLSKIYAGSTTLNS
-519 GTKSLTSGLTQL
+519 GTESLTSGLEAL
-531 YAGTQELSNGTKS
+531 YSGTQTLVGGT
-544 LSDGSNTLASGISQ
+544 
-558 LNSQGI
+558 
-564 NELSSIGNKAVDYKN
+564 NELSSGTSELANGISKINSEGINQLANYGEKAVNYKN
-579 KIATLTRLSKD
+579 KLKTLTNLSKN
-590 YKGFASDNADTT
+590 YKGFSSDNADTT

>member
-248 NLLQDSTNKLES
+248 NLLQDSMNQLES
-260 GANELR
+260 GANK
-266 DGANTLNNGA
+266 
-276 STLNDGAKSALDG
+276 LNDGTASLKDGVNKLNSGTKSARDG
-289 SKKLDDGTTTL
+289 SKKLNDGVSSL
-300 NAGLKRALDGAKALS
+300 NSGIKQSLDGAKALA
-315 DGTGSVDD
+315 DGTGKVDT
-323 NLQTIIT
+323 NLQTIIAGIKEQENNLTAKSSAMQEQLKQVTELQQNNQATIDKLTT
-330 GLKNQEKELVN
+330 GN
-341 QQNSDETKAELAS
+341 QQIA
-354 VQYLL
+354 
-359 TQNKNTL
+359 
-366 TALTNVNAKI
+366 
-376 EAGVKAAGLD
+376 AGVNDQVSKYDLDITSNDFSTKLEYAHSKALID
-386 VTVSADQFNATV
+386 DNT
-398 DGAKAAGL
+398 
-406 DVTVSADQFN
+406 
-416 ATVDGAKAAG
+416 
-426 MINDATANQLKA
+426 
-438 YKTSYDNNASLIQ
+438 YKTYKASYDNNVGLIT
-451 LVSGNIKGLNTMLD
+451 LLTDNNDSINTMVGSLESS
-465 KLNTT
+465 LSEINTALT
-470 STTVSESLKTL
+470 TL
-481 DGYLT
+481 DGYLSR
-486 QLQSE
+486 LQNE
-491 GTTLTKSGAKTIYD
+491 GTSMTKSGA
-505 GLTQL
+505 QSL
-510 YAGSNTLSY
+510 YAGLSKIYAGSTTLNS
-519 GTKSLTSGLTQL
+519 GTESLTSGLEAL
-531 YAGTQELSNGTKS
+531 YSGTQTLVGGT
-544 LSDGSNTLASGISQ
+544 
-558 LNSQGI
+558 
-564 NELSSIGNKAVDYKN
+564 NELSSGTSELANGISRINSEGINQLANYGEKAVNYKN
-579 KIATLTRLSKD
+579 KLKTLTNLSKN

>member
-248 NLLQDSTNKLES
+248 NLLQDSMNQLES
-260 GANELR
+260 GANK
-266 DGANTLNNGA
+266 
-276 STLNDGAKSALDG
+276 LNDGTASLKDGVNKLNSGTKSARDG
-289 SKKLDDGTTTL
+289 SKKLNDGVSSL
-300 NAGLKRALDGAKALS
+300 NSGIKQSLDGAKALA
-315 DGTGSVDD
+315 DGTGKVDT
-323 NLQTIIT
+323 NLQTIIAGIKEQENNLTAKSSAMQEQLKQVTELQQNNQATIDKLTT
-330 GLKNQEKELVN
+330 GN
-341 QQNSDETKAELAS
+341 QQIAAGVNAQVSKYGLDITSNDFSTKLEYAHSNALIDDNTYKTLAS
-354 VQYLL
+354 Y
-359 TQNKNTL
+359 
-366 TALTNVNAKI
+366 
-376 EAGVKAAGLD
+376 KA
-386 VTVSADQFNATV
+386 
-398 DGAKAAGL
+398 
-406 DVTVSADQFN
+406 
-416 ATVDGAKAAG
+416 
-426 MINDATANQLKA
+426 
-438 YKTSYDNNASLIQ
+438 SYDNNVGLIT
-451 LVSGNIKGLNTMLD
+451 LLTYNKTSINTMVD
-465 KLNTT
+465 
-470 STTVSESLKTL
+470 SLKSSLSEINTALTTL
-481 DGYLT
+481 DGYLSR
-486 QLQSE
+486 LQNE
-491 GTTLTKSGAKTIYD
+491 GTSMTKSGA
-505 GLTQL
+505 QSL
-510 YAGSNTLSY
+510 YAGLSKIYAGSTTLNS
-519 GTKSLTSGLTQL
+519 GTESLTSGLETL
-531 YAGTQELSNGTKS
+531 YSGTQTLVGGT
-544 LSDGSNTLASGISQ
+544 
-558 LNSQGI
+558 
-564 NELSSIGNKAVDYKN
+564 NELSSGTSELANGISRINSEGINQLANYGEKAVNYKN
-579 KIATLTRLSKD
+579 KLKTLTNLSKN

>member
-239 KVDSLNSSL
+239 KVDNLNSSL
-248 NLLQDSTNKLES
+248 NLLQDSMNQLES
-260 GANELR
+260 GANK
-266 DGANTLNNGA
+266 
-276 STLNDGAKSALDG
+276 LNDGTASLKDGVNKLNSGTKSARDG
-289 SKKLDDGTTTL
+289 SKKLNDGASSL
-300 NAGLKRALDGAKALS
+300 NSGIKQSLDGAKNLADGSTEVDENLKQIIAGLNQSISALN
-315 DGTGSVDD
+315 DKNKTLQEELT
-323 NLQTIIT
+323 NLQT
-330 GLKNQEKELVN
+330 LE
-341 QQNSDETKAELAS
+341 
-354 VQYLL
+354 
-359 TQNKNTL
+359 NKNKE
-366 TALTNVNAKI
+366 AI
-376 EAGVKAAGLD
+376 EKLSNGNKRIQAGVNEKLSMLGGLD
-386 VTVSADQFNATV
+386 LSQSKETISAT
-398 DGAKAAGL
+398 L
-406 DVTVSADQFN
+406 DN
-416 ATVDGAKAAG
+416 Y
-426 MINDATANQLKA
+426 INDGKLTTDIKNTILG
-438 YKTSYDNNASLIQ
+438 YKDSYDNNLNLITLISTNEANLEKLSNTISSSLSEI
-451 LVSGNIKGLNTMLD
+451 STNLN
-465 KLNTT
+465 
-470 STTVSESLKTL
+470 TL
-481 DGYLT
+481 DGYLSR
-486 QLQSE
+486 LQNE
-491 GTTLTKSGAKTIYD
+491 GTSMTKSGA
-505 GLTQL
+505 QSL
-510 YAGSNTLSY
+510 YAGLSKIYAGSTTLNS
-519 GTKSLTSGLTQL
+519 GTESLTSGLEAL
-531 YAGTQELSNGTKS
+531 YSGTQTLVGGT
-544 LSDGSNTLASGISQ
+544 
-558 LNSQGI
+558 
-564 NELSSIGNKAVDYKN
+564 NELSSGTSELANGISKINSEGINQLANYGEKAVNYKN
-579 KIATLTRLSKD
+579 KLKTLTNLSKN

>member
-64 YLENIKNLNGHEK
+64 YLESIKNLNGHEK

-239 KVDSLNSSL
+239 KVDNLNSSL
-248 NLLQDSTNKLES
+248 NLLQDSMNQLES
-260 GANELR
+260 GANK
-266 DGANTLNNGA
+266 
-276 STLNDGAKSALDG
+276 LNDGTASLKDGVNKLNSGTKSARDG
-289 SKKLDDGTTTL
+289 SKKLNDGVSSL
-300 NAGLKRALDGAKALS
+300 NSGIKQSLDGAKALA
-315 DGTGSVDD
+315 DGTGKVDT
-323 NLQTIIT
+323 NLQTIIAGIKEQENNLTAKSSAMQEQLKQVTELQQNNQATIDKLTT
-330 GLKNQEKELVN
+330 GN
-341 QQNSDETKAELAS
+341 QQIA
-354 VQYLL
+354 
-359 TQNKNTL
+359 
-366 TALTNVNAKI
+366 
-376 EAGVKAAGLD
+376 AGVDAKVSKYLD
-386 VTVSADQFNATV
+386 ITSNDFSTKLEYAHSNALIDDNT
-398 DGAKAAGL
+398 
-406 DVTVSADQFN
+406 
-416 ATVDGAKAAG
+416 
-426 MINDATANQLKA
+426 
-438 YKTSYDNNASLIQ
+438 YKTLAASYDNNVGLIT
-451 LVSGNIKGLNTMLD
+451 LLTYNKTSINTMVD
-465 KLNTT
+465 
-470 STTVSESLKTL
+470 SLKSSLSEINTALTTL
-481 DGYLT
+481 DGYLSR
-486 QLQSE
+486 LQNE
-491 GTTLTKSGAKTIYD
+491 GTSMTKSGA
-505 GLTQL
+505 QSL
-510 YAGSNTLSY
+510 YAGLSKIYAGSTTLNS
-519 GTKSLTSGLTQL
+519 GTESLTSGLEAL
-531 YAGTQELSNGTKS
+531 YSGTQTLVGGT
-544 LSDGSNTLASGISQ
+544 
-558 LNSQGI
+558 
-564 NELSSIGNKAVDYKN
+564 NELSSGTSELANGISKINSEGINQLANYGEKAVNYKN
-579 KIATLTRLSKD
+579 KLKTLTNLSKN

>member
-248 NLLQDSTNKLES
+248 NLLQDSMNQLES
-260 GANELR
+260 GANK
-266 DGANTLNNGA
+266 
-276 STLNDGAKSALDG
+276 LNDGTASLKDGVNKLNSGTKSARDG
-289 SKKLDDGTTTL
+289 SKKLNDGVSSL
-300 NAGLKRALDGAKALS
+300 NSGIKQSLDGAKALA
-315 DGTGSVDD
+315 DGTGKVDT
-323 NLQTIIT
+323 NLQTIIAGIKEQENNLTAKSSAMQEQLKQVTELQQNNQATIDKLTT
-330 GLKNQEKELVN
+330 GN
-341 QQNSDETKAELAS
+341 QQIAAGVDAKVSKYLDITSNSKYGLDITSNDFSTKLEYAHSNALIDDNTYKTLAS
-354 VQYLL
+354 Y
-359 TQNKNTL
+359 
-366 TALTNVNAKI
+366 
-376 EAGVKAAGLD
+376 KA
-386 VTVSADQFNATV
+386 
-398 DGAKAAGL
+398 
-406 DVTVSADQFN
+406 
-416 ATVDGAKAAG
+416 
-426 MINDATANQLKA
+426 
-438 YKTSYDNNASLIQ
+438 SYDNNVGLIT
-451 LVSGNIKGLNTMLD
+451 LLTYNKTSINTM
-465 KLNTT
+465 
-470 STTVSESLKTL
+470 VGSLKSSLSEINTALTTL
-481 DGYLT
+481 DGYLSR
-486 QLQSE
+486 LQNE
-491 GTTLTKSGAKTIYD
+491 GTSMTKSGA
-505 GLTQL
+505 QSL
-510 YAGSNTLSY
+510 YAGLSKIYAGSTTLNS
-519 GTKSLTSGLTQL
+519 GTESLTSGLEAL
-531 YAGTQELSNGTKS
+531 YSGTQTLVGGT
-544 LSDGSNTLASGISQ
+544 
-558 LNSQGI
+558 
-564 NELSSIGNKAVDYKN
+564 NELSSGTSELANGISKINSEGINQLANYGEKAVNYKN
-579 KIATLTRLSKD
+579 KLKTLTNLSKN

>member
-248 NLLQDSTNKLES
+248 NLLQDSMNQLES
-260 GANELR
+260 GANK
-266 DGANTLNNGA
+266 
-276 STLNDGAKSALDG
+276 LNDGTASLKDGVNKLNSGTKSARDG
-289 SKKLDDGTTTL
+289 SKKLNDGASSL
-300 NAGLKRALDGAKALS
+300 NSGIKQSLDGAKALA
-315 DGTGSVDD
+315 DGTGKVDT
-323 NLQTIIT
+323 NLQTIIAGIKEQENNLTAKSSAMQEQLKQVTELQQNNQATIDKLTT
-330 GLKNQEKELVN
+330 GN
-341 QQNSDETKAELAS
+341 QQIAAGVNAQVSKYGLDITSNDFSTKLEYAHSNALIDDNTYKTLAS
-354 VQYLL
+354 Y
-359 TQNKNTL
+359 
-366 TALTNVNAKI
+366 
-376 EAGVKAAGLD
+376 KA
-386 VTVSADQFNATV
+386 
-398 DGAKAAGL
+398 
-406 DVTVSADQFN
+406 
-416 ATVDGAKAAG
+416 
-426 MINDATANQLKA
+426 
-438 YKTSYDNNASLIQ
+438 SYDNNVGLIT
-451 LVSGNIKGLNTMLD
+451 LLTYNKTSINTM
-465 KLNTT
+465 
-470 STTVSESLKTL
+470 VGSLKSSLSEINTALTTL
-481 DGYLT
+481 DGYLSR
-486 QLQSE
+486 LQNE
-491 GTTLTKSGAKTIYD
+491 GTSMTKSGA
-505 GLTQL
+505 QSL
-510 YAGSNTLSY
+510 YAGLSKIYAGSTTLNS
-519 GTKSLTSGLTQL
+519 GTESLTSGLETL
-531 YAGTQELSNGTKS
+531 YSGTQTLVGGT
-544 LSDGSNTLASGISQ
+544 
-558 LNSQGI
+558 
-564 NELSSIGNKAVDYKN
+564 NELSSGTSELANGISRINSEGINQLANYGEKAVNYKN
-579 KIATLTRLSKD
+579 KLKTLTNLSKN
-590 YKGFASDNADTT
+590 YKGFASNNADTT

>member
-248 NLLQDSTNKLES
+248 NLLQDSMNQLES
-260 GANELR
+260 GANK
-266 DGANTLNNGA
+266 
-276 STLNDGAKSALDG
+276 LNDGTASLKDGVNKLNSGTKSARDG
-289 SKKLDDGTTTL
+289 SKKLNDGASSL
-300 NAGLKRALDGAKALS
+300 NSGIKQSLDGAKALA
-315 DGTGSVDD
+315 DGTGKVDT
-323 NLQTIIT
+323 NLQTIIAGIKEQENNLTAKSSAMQEQLKQVTELQQNNQATIDKLTT
-330 GLKNQEKELVN
+330 GN
-341 QQNSDETKAELAS
+341 QQIAAGVNAQVSKYGLDITSNDFSTKLEYAHSNALIDDNTYKTLAS
-354 VQYLL
+354 Y
-359 TQNKNTL
+359 
-366 TALTNVNAKI
+366 
-376 EAGVKAAGLD
+376 KA
-386 VTVSADQFNATV
+386 
-398 DGAKAAGL
+398 
-406 DVTVSADQFN
+406 
-416 ATVDGAKAAG
+416 
-426 MINDATANQLKA
+426 
-438 YKTSYDNNASLIQ
+438 SYDNNVGLIT
-451 LVSGNIKGLNTMLD
+451 LLTNNKNSINTM
-465 KLNTT
+465 
-470 STTVSESLKTL
+470 VGSLKSSLSEINTALTTL
-481 DGYLT
+481 DGYLSR
-486 QLQSE
+486 LQNE
-491 GTTLTKSGAKTIYD
+491 GTSMTKSGA
-505 GLTQL
+505 QSL
-510 YAGSNTLSY
+510 YAGLSKIYAGSTTLNS
-519 GTKSLTSGLTQL
+519 GTESLTSGLEAL
-531 YAGTQELSNGTKS
+531 YSGTQTLVGGT
-544 LSDGSNTLASGISQ
+544 
-558 LNSQGI
+558 
-564 NELSSIGNKAVDYKN
+564 NELSSGTSELANGISRINSEGIDQLANYGEKAVNYKN
-579 KIATLTRLSKD
+579 KLKTLTNLSKN

>member
-1 MKNINKVISLSLA
+1 MKNINKIISLSLA

-21 FNAFALTKTETI
+21 FNTFALTKTETI

-239 KVDSLNSSL
+239 KVDNLNSSL
-248 NLLQDSTNKLES
+248 NLLQDSMNQLES
-260 GANELR
+260 GANK
-266 DGANTLNNGA
+266 
-276 STLNDGAKSALDG
+276 LNDGTASLKDGVNKLNSGTKSARDG
-289 SKKLDDGTTTL
+289 SKKLNDGVSSL
-300 NAGLKRALDGAKALS
+300 NSGIKQSLDGAKALA
-315 DGTGSVDD
+315 DGTGKVDT
-323 NLQTIIT
+323 NLQTIIAGIKEQENNLTAKSSAMQEQLKQVTELQQNNQATIDKLTT
-330 GLKNQEKELVN
+330 GN
-341 QQNSDETKAELAS
+341 QQIA
-354 VQYLL
+354 
-359 TQNKNTL
+359 
-366 TALTNVNAKI
+366 
-376 EAGVKAAGLD
+376 AGVDAKVSKYLD
-386 VTVSADQFNATV
+386 ITSNDFSTKLEYAHSNALIDDNT
-398 DGAKAAGL
+398 
-406 DVTVSADQFN
+406 
-416 ATVDGAKAAG
+416 
-426 MINDATANQLKA
+426 
-438 YKTSYDNNASLIQ
+438 YKTLAASYDNNVGLIT
-451 LVSGNIKGLNTMLD
+451 LLTYNKTSINTMVD
-465 KLNTT
+465 
-470 STTVSESLKTL
+470 SLKSSLSEINTALTTL
-481 DGYLT
+481 DGYLSR
-486 QLQSE
+486 LQNE
-491 GTTLTKSGAKTIYD
+491 GTSMTKSGA
-505 GLTQL
+505 QSL
-510 YAGSNTLSY
+510 YAGLSKIYAGSTTLNS
-519 GTKSLTSGLTQL
+519 GTESLTSGLEAL
-531 YAGTQELSNGTKS
+531 YSGTQTLVGGT
-544 LSDGSNTLASGISQ
+544 
-558 LNSQGI
+558 
-564 NELSSIGNKAVDYKN
+564 NELSSGTSELANGISKINSEGINQLANYGEKAVNYKN
-579 KIATLTRLSKD
+579 KLKTLTNLSKN

>member
-248 NLLQDSTNKLES
+248 NLLQDSMNQLES
-260 GANELR
+260 GANK
-266 DGANTLNNGA
+266 
-276 STLNDGAKSALDG
+276 LNDGTASLKDGVNKLNSGTKSARDG
-289 SKKLDDGTTTL
+289 SKKLNDGASSL
-300 NAGLKRALDGAKALS
+300 NSGIKQSLDGAKALA
-315 DGTGSVDD
+315 DGTGKVDT
-323 NLQTIIT
+323 NLQTIIAGIKEQENNLTAKSSAMQEQLKQVTELQQNNQATIDKLTT
-330 GLKNQEKELVN
+330 GN
-341 QQNSDETKAELAS
+341 QQIAAGVNAQVSKYGLDITSNDFSTKLEYAHSNALIDDNTYKTLAS
-354 VQYLL
+354 Y
-359 TQNKNTL
+359 
-366 TALTNVNAKI
+366 
-376 EAGVKAAGLD
+376 KA
-386 VTVSADQFNATV
+386 
-398 DGAKAAGL
+398 
-406 DVTVSADQFN
+406 
-416 ATVDGAKAAG
+416 
-426 MINDATANQLKA
+426 
-438 YKTSYDNNASLIQ
+438 SYDNNVGLIT
-451 LVSGNIKGLNTMLD
+451 LLTYNKTSINTM
-465 KLNTT
+465 
-470 STTVSESLKTL
+470 VGSLKSSLSEINTALTTL
-481 DGYLT
+481 DGYLSR
-486 QLQSE
+486 LQNE
-491 GTTLTKSGAKTIYD
+491 GTSMTKSGA
-505 GLTQL
+505 QSL
-510 YAGSNTLSY
+510 YAGLSKIYAGSTTLNS
-519 GTKSLTSGLTQL
+519 GTESLTSGLETL
-531 YAGTQELSNGTKS
+531 YSGTQTLVGGT
-544 LSDGSNTLASGISQ
+544 
-558 LNSQGI
+558 
-564 NELSSIGNKAVDYKN
+564 NELSSGTSELANGISRINSEGINQLANYGEKAVNYKN
-579 KIATLTRLSKD
+579 KLKTLTNLSKN

>member
-239 KVDSLNSSL
+239 KVDNLNSSL
-248 NLLQDSTNKLES
+248 NLLQDSMNQLES

-266 DGANTLNNGA
+266 DGAHKVNDGTTLIKNTVN
-276 STLNDGAKSALDG
+276 STLNSLNSNLTEQERQTILNTVMSNPELSEVNIKNEADTELEKNAQYSELAKTYNYGMTKYKGGLTQYNNGLAQY
-289 SKKLDDGTTTL
+289 
-300 NAGLKRALDGAKALS
+300 NAGLAQYNEGLTNYNNALTQYDLNQTVIDSCSNEPAYSS
-315 DGTGSVDD
+315 DQCAHVKTLVDSYKKLTGSK
-323 NLQTIIT
+323 QTLDASKAQLDSSKSTLDASKASLDQAGSVVSAIKKAAEESAIKT
-330 GLKNQEKELVN
+330 ASKVATETALKTATIVKGQAVN
-341 QQNSDETKAELAS
+341 ETKTSL
-354 VQYLL
+354 
-359 TQNKNTL
+359 
-366 TALTNVNAKI
+366 
-376 EAGVKAAGLD
+376 
-386 VTVSADQFNATV
+386 
-398 DGAKAAGL
+398 
-406 DVTVSADQFN
+406 
-416 ATVDGAKAAG
+416 
-426 MINDATANQLKA
+426 NQL
-438 YKTSYDNNASLIQ
+438 I
-451 LVSGNIKGLNTMLD
+451 
-465 KLNTT
+465 
-470 STTVSESLKTL
+470 
-481 DGYLT
+481 
-486 QLQSE
+486 
-491 GTTLTKSGAKTIYD
+491 D
-505 GLTQL
+505 GL
-510 YAGSNTLSY
+510 
-519 GTKSLTSGLTQL
+519 GT
-531 YAGTQELSNGTKS
+531 LSNGTS
-544 LSDGSNTLASGISQ
+544 ALANGTDTLASGISQ

>member
-248 NLLQDSTNKLES
+248 NLLQDSMNQLES
-260 GANELR
+260 GANK
-266 DGANTLNNGA
+266 
-276 STLNDGAKSALDG
+276 LNDGTASLKDGVNKLNSGTKSARDG
-289 SKKLDDGTTTL
+289 SKKLNDGVSSL
-300 NAGLKRALDGAKALS
+300 NSGIKQSLDGAKALA
-315 DGTGSVDD
+315 DGTGKVDT
-323 NLQTIIT
+323 NLQTIIAGIKEQENNLTAKSSAMQEQLKQVTELQQNNQATIDKLTT
-330 GLKNQEKELVN
+330 GN
-341 QQNSDETKAELAS
+341 QQIAAGVNAQVSKYGLDITSNDFSTKLEYAHSNALIIDDNTYKTLAS
-354 VQYLL
+354 Y
-359 TQNKNTL
+359 
-366 TALTNVNAKI
+366 
-376 EAGVKAAGLD
+376 KA
-386 VTVSADQFNATV
+386 
-398 DGAKAAGL
+398 
-406 DVTVSADQFN
+406 
-416 ATVDGAKAAG
+416 
-426 MINDATANQLKA
+426 
-438 YKTSYDNNASLIQ
+438 SYDNNVGLIT
-451 LVSGNIKGLNTMLD
+451 LLTYNKTSINTMVD
-465 KLNTT
+465 
-470 STTVSESLKTL
+470 SLKSSLSEINTALTTL
-481 DGYLT
+481 DGYLSR
-486 QLQSE
+486 LQNE
-491 GTTLTKSGAKTIYD
+491 GTSMTKSGA
-505 GLTQL
+505 QSL
-510 YAGSNTLSY
+510 YAGLSKIYAGSTTLNS
-519 GTKSLTSGLTQL
+519 GTESLTSGLETL
-531 YAGTQELSNGTKS
+531 YSGTQTLVGGT
-544 LSDGSNTLASGISQ
+544 
-558 LNSQGI
+558 
-564 NELSSIGNKAVDYKN
+564 NELSSGTSELANGISRINSEGINQLANYGEKAVNYKN
-579 KIATLTRLSKD
+579 KLKTLTNLSKN

>member
-1 MKNINKVISLSLA
+1 MKNINKIISLSLA

-248 NLLQDSTNKLES
+248 NLLQDSMNQLES
-260 GANELR
+260 GANK
-266 DGANTLNNGA
+266 
-276 STLNDGAKSALDG
+276 LNDGTASLKDGVNKLNSGTKSARDG
-289 SKKLDDGTTTL
+289 SKKLNDGASSL
-300 NAGLKRALDGAKALS
+300 NSGIKQSLDGAKALA
-315 DGTGSVDD
+315 DGTGKVDT
-323 NLQTIIT
+323 NLQTIIAGIKEQENNLTAKSSAMQEQLKQVTELQQNNQATIDKLTT
-330 GLKNQEKELVN
+330 GN
-341 QQNSDETKAELAS
+341 QQIAAGVNAQVSKYGLDITSNDFSTKLEYAHSNALIDDNTYKTLAS
-354 VQYLL
+354 Y
-359 TQNKNTL
+359 
-366 TALTNVNAKI
+366 
-376 EAGVKAAGLD
+376 KA
-386 VTVSADQFNATV
+386 
-398 DGAKAAGL
+398 
-406 DVTVSADQFN
+406 
-416 ATVDGAKAAG
+416 
-426 MINDATANQLKA
+426 
-438 YKTSYDNNASLIQ
+438 SYDNNVGLIT
-451 LVSGNIKGLNTMLD
+451 LLTYNKTSINTM
-465 KLNTT
+465 
-470 STTVSESLKTL
+470 VGSLKSSLSEINTALTTL
-481 DGYLT
+481 DGYLSR
-486 QLQSE
+486 LQNE
-491 GTTLTKSGAKTIYD
+491 GTSMTKSGA
-505 GLTQL
+505 QSL
-510 YAGSNTLSY
+510 YAGLSKIYAGSTTLNS
-519 GTKSLTSGLTQL
+519 GTESLTSGLETL
-531 YAGTQELSNGTKS
+531 YSGTQ
-544 LSDGSNTLASGISQ
+544 TLVGGA
-558 LNSQGI
+558 
-564 NELSSIGNKAVDYKN
+564 NELSSGTSELANGISRINSEGINQLANYGEKAVNYKN
-579 KIATLTRLSKD
+579 KLKTLTNLSKN

>member
-248 NLLQDSTNKLES
+248 NLLQDSMNQLES
-260 GANELR
+260 GANK
-266 DGANTLNNGA
+266 
-276 STLNDGAKSALDG
+276 LNDGTASLKDGVNKLNSGTKSARDG
-289 SKKLDDGTTTL
+289 SKKLNDGASSL
-300 NAGLKRALDGAKALS
+300 NSGIKQSLDGAKALA
-315 DGTGSVDD
+315 DGTGKVDT
-323 NLQTIIT
+323 NLQTIIAGIKEQENNLTAKSSAMQEQLKQVTELQQNNQATIDKLTT
-330 GLKNQEKELVN
+330 GN
-341 QQNSDETKAELAS
+341 QQIAAGVNAQVSKYGLDITSNDFSTKLEYAHSNDLIDDNTYKTLAS
-354 VQYLL
+354 Y
-359 TQNKNTL
+359 
-366 TALTNVNAKI
+366 
-376 EAGVKAAGLD
+376 KA
-386 VTVSADQFNATV
+386 
-398 DGAKAAGL
+398 
-406 DVTVSADQFN
+406 
-416 ATVDGAKAAG
+416 
-426 MINDATANQLKA
+426 
-438 YKTSYDNNASLIQ
+438 SYDNNYKASYDNNVGLIT
-451 LVSGNIKGLNTMLD
+451 LLTDNKKSINTMVD
-465 KLNTT
+465 
-470 STTVSESLKTL
+470 SLKSSLSEINTALTTL
-481 DGYLT
+481 DGYLSR
-486 QLQSE
+486 LQNE
-491 GTTLTKSGAKTIYD
+491 GTSMTKSGA
-505 GLTQL
+505 QSL
-510 YAGSNTLSY
+510 YAGLSKIYAGSTTLNS
-519 GTKSLTSGLTQL
+519 GTESLTSGLEAL
-531 YAGTQELSNGTKS
+531 YSGTQTLVGGT
-544 LSDGSNTLASGISQ
+544 
-558 LNSQGI
+558 
-564 NELSSIGNKAVDYKN
+564 NELSSGTSELANGISKINSEGINQLANYGEKAVNYKN
-579 KIATLTRLSKD
+579 KLKTLTNLSKN

>member
-1 MKNINKVISLSLA
+1 MKNINKIISLSLA

-21 FNAFALTKTETI
+21 FNTFALTKTETI

-239 KVDSLNSSL
+239 KVDNLNSSL
-248 NLLQDSTNKLES
+248 NLLQDSMNQLES
-260 GANELR
+260 GANK
-266 DGANTLNNGA
+266 
-276 STLNDGAKSALDG
+276 LNDGTASLKDGVNKLNSGTKSARDG
-289 SKKLDDGTTTL
+289 SKKLNDGVSSL
-300 NAGLKRALDGAKALS
+300 NSGIKQSLDGAKALA
-315 DGTGSVDD
+315 DGTGKVDT
-323 NLQTIIT
+323 NLQTIIAGIKEQENNLTAKSSAMQEQLKQVTELQQNNQATIDKLTT
-330 GLKNQEKELVN
+330 GN
-341 QQNSDETKAELAS
+341 QQIA
-354 VQYLL
+354 
-359 TQNKNTL
+359 
-366 TALTNVNAKI
+366 
-376 EAGVKAAGLD
+376 AGVDAKVSKYLD
-386 VTVSADQFNATV
+386 ITSNDFSTKLEYAHSNALIDDNT
-398 DGAKAAGL
+398 
-406 DVTVSADQFN
+406 
-416 ATVDGAKAAG
+416 
-426 MINDATANQLKA
+426 
-438 YKTSYDNNASLIQ
+438 YKTLAASYDNNVGLIT
-451 LVSGNIKGLNTMLD
+451 LLTYNKTSINTMVD
-465 KLNTT
+465 
-470 STTVSESLKTL
+470 SLKSSLSEINTALTTL
-481 DGYLT
+481 DGYLSR
-486 QLQSE
+486 LQNE
-491 GTTLTKSGAKTIYD
+491 GTSMTKSGA
-505 GLTQL
+505 QSL
-510 YAGSNTLSY
+510 YAGLSKIYAGSTTLNS
-519 GTKSLTSGLTQL
+519 GTESLTSGLEAL
-531 YAGTQELSNGTKS
+531 YSGTQTLVGGT
-544 LSDGSNTLASGISQ
+544 
-558 LNSQGI
+558 
-564 NELSSIGNKAVDYKN
+564 NELSSGTSELANGISKINSEGINQLANYGEKAVNYKN
-579 KIATLTRLSKD
+579 KLKTLTNLSKN

-602 IFVYKIAK
+602 IFVYNC

>member
-248 NLLQDSTNKLES
+248 NLLQDSMNQLES
-260 GANELR
+260 GANK
-266 DGANTLNNGA
+266 
-276 STLNDGAKSALDG
+276 LNDGTASLKDGVNKLNSGTKSARDG
-289 SKKLDDGTTTL
+289 SKKLNDGVSSL
-300 NAGLKRALDGAKALS
+300 NSGIKQSLDGAKALA
-315 DGTGSVDD
+315 DGTGKVDT
-323 NLQTIIT
+323 NLQTIIAGIKEQENNLTAKSSAMQEQLKQVTELQQNNQTTIDKLTT
-330 GLKNQEKELVN
+330 GN
-341 QQNSDETKAELAS
+341 QQIAAGVNAQVSKYGLDITSNDFSTKLEYAHSNALIDDNTYKTLAS
-354 VQYLL
+354 Y
-359 TQNKNTL
+359 
-366 TALTNVNAKI
+366 
-376 EAGVKAAGLD
+376 KA
-386 VTVSADQFNATV
+386 
-398 DGAKAAGL
+398 
-406 DVTVSADQFN
+406 
-416 ATVDGAKAAG
+416 
-426 MINDATANQLKA
+426 
-438 YKTSYDNNASLIQ
+438 SYDNNVGLIT
-451 LVSGNIKGLNTMLD
+451 LLTYNKTSINTM
-465 KLNTT
+465 
-470 STTVSESLKTL
+470 VGSLKSSLSEINTALTTL
-481 DGYLT
+481 DGYLSR
-486 QLQSE
+486 LQNE
-491 GTTLTKSGAKTIYD
+491 GTSMTKSGA
-505 GLTQL
+505 QSL
-510 YAGSNTLSY
+510 YAGLSKIYAGSTTLNS
-519 GTKSLTSGLTQL
+519 GTESLTSGLETL
-531 YAGTQELSNGTKS
+531 YSGTQTLVGGT
-544 LSDGSNTLASGISQ
+544 
-558 LNSQGI
+558 
-564 NELSSIGNKAVDYKN
+564 NELSSGTSELANGISRINSEGINQLANYGEKAVNYKN
-579 KIATLTRLSKD
+579 KLKTLTNLSKN

>member
-152 VVSTTMLIDGENNSN
+152 VVSTTMLIDGENNFN

-248 NLLQDSTNKLES
+248 NLLQDSMNQLES
-260 GANELR
+260 GANK
-266 DGANTLNNGA
+266 
-276 STLNDGAKSALDG
+276 LNDGTASLKDGVNKLNSGTKSARDG
-289 SKKLDDGTTTL
+289 SKKLNDGASSL
-300 NAGLKRALDGAKALS
+300 NSGIKQSLDGAKALA
-315 DGTGSVDD
+315 DGTGKVDT
-323 NLQTIIT
+323 NLQTIIAGIKEQENNLTAKSSAMQEQLKQVTELQQNNQATIDKLTT
-330 GLKNQEKELVN
+330 GN
-341 QQNSDETKAELAS
+341 QQIA
-354 VQYLL
+354 
-359 TQNKNTL
+359 
-366 TALTNVNAKI
+366 
-376 EAGVKAAGLD
+376 AGVDAKVSKYLD
-386 VTVSADQFNATV
+386 ITSNDFSTKLEYAHSNALIDDNT
-398 DGAKAAGL
+398 
-406 DVTVSADQFN
+406 
-416 ATVDGAKAAG
+416 
-426 MINDATANQLKA
+426 
-438 YKTSYDNNASLIQ
+438 YKTLAASYDNNVGLIT
-451 LVSGNIKGLNTMLD
+451 LLTNNKTSINKMLG
-465 KLNTT
+465 
-470 STTVSESLKTL
+470 SLKSSLSEINTALTTL
-481 DGYLT
+481 DGYLSR
-486 QLQSE
+486 LQNE
-491 GTTLTKSGAKTIYD
+491 GTSMTKSGA
-505 GLTQL
+505 QSL
-510 YAGSNTLSY
+510 YAGLSKIYAGSTTLNS
-519 GTKSLTSGLTQL
+519 GTESLTSGLEAL
-531 YAGTQELSNGTKS
+531 YSGTQTLVGGT
-544 LSDGSNTLASGISQ
+544 
-558 LNSQGI
+558 
-564 NELSSIGNKAVDYKN
+564 NELSSGTSELANGISKINSEGINQLANYGEKAVNYKN
-579 KIATLTRLSKD
+579 KLKTLTNLSKN

>member
-1 MKNINKVISLSLA
+1 MKNINKIISLSLA

-248 NLLQDSTNKLES
+248 NLLQDSMNQLES
-260 GANELR
+260 GANK
-266 DGANTLNNGA
+266 
-276 STLNDGAKSALDG
+276 LNDGTASLKDGVNKLNSGTKSARDG
-289 SKKLDDGTTTL
+289 SKKLNDGASSL
-300 NAGLKRALDGAKALS
+300 NSGIKQSLDGAKALA
-315 DGTGSVDD
+315 DGTGKVDT
-323 NLQTIIT
+323 NLQTIIAGIKEQENNLTAKSSAMQEQLKQVTELQQNNQATIDKLTT
-330 GLKNQEKELVN
+330 GN
-341 QQNSDETKAELAS
+341 QQIAAGVNAQVSKYGLDITSNDFSTKLEYARS
-354 VQYLL
+354 
-359 TQNKNTL
+359 
-366 TALTNVNAKI
+366 NAKI
-376 EAGVKAAGLD
+376 D
-386 VTVSADQFNATV
+386 DNT
-398 DGAKAAGL
+398 
-406 DVTVSADQFN
+406 
-416 ATVDGAKAAG
+416 
-426 MINDATANQLKA
+426 
-438 YKTSYDNNASLIQ
+438 YKTLASYKASYDNNVGLIT
-451 LVSGNIKGLNTMLD
+451 LLTYNKTSINTM
-465 KLNTT
+465 
-470 STTVSESLKTL
+470 VGSLKSSLSEINTALTTL
-481 DGYLT
+481 DGYLSR
-486 QLQSE
+486 LQNE
-491 GTTLTKSGAKTIYD
+491 GTSMTKSGA
-505 GLTQL
+505 QSL
-510 YAGSNTLSY
+510 YAGLSKIYAGSTTLNS
-519 GTKSLTSGLTQL
+519 GTESLTSGLETL
-531 YAGTQELSNGTKS
+531 YSGTQ
-544 LSDGSNTLASGISQ
+544 TLVGGA
-558 LNSQGI
+558 
-564 NELSSIGNKAVDYKN
+564 NELSSGTSELANGISRINSEGINQLANYGEKAVNYKN
-579 KIATLTRLSKD
+579 KLKTLTNLSKN

>member
-248 NLLQDSTNKLES
+248 NLLQDSMNQLES
-260 GANELR
+260 GANK
-266 DGANTLNNGA
+266 
-276 STLNDGAKSALDG
+276 LNDGTASLKDGVNKLNSGTKSARDG
-289 SKKLDDGTTTL
+289 SKKLNDGVSSL
-300 NAGLKRALDGAKALS
+300 NSGIKQSLDGAKALA
-315 DGTGSVDD
+315 DGTGKVDT
-323 NLQTIIT
+323 NLQTIIAGIKEQENNLTAKSSAMQEQLKQVTELQQNNQATIDKLTT
-330 GLKNQEKELVN
+330 GN
-341 QQNSDETKAELAS
+341 QQIAEGVDAKVSKYLDITSNDFSTKLECAHSNDLIDD
-354 VQYLL
+354 
-359 TQNKNTL
+359 NT
-366 TALTNVNAKI
+366 
-376 EAGVKAAGLD
+376 
-386 VTVSADQFNATV
+386 
-398 DGAKAAGL
+398 
-406 DVTVSADQFN
+406 
-416 ATVDGAKAAG
+416 
-426 MINDATANQLKA
+426 
-438 YKTSYDNNASLIQ
+438 YKTLAASYDNNVGLIT
-451 LVSGNIKGLNTMLD
+451 LLTNNKTSINKMLG
-465 KLNTT
+465 
-470 STTVSESLKTL
+470 SLKSSLSEINTALTTL
-481 DGYLT
+481 DGYLSR
-486 QLQSE
+486 LQNE
-491 GTTLTKSGAKTIYD
+491 GTSMTKSGA
-505 GLTQL
+505 QSL
-510 YAGSNTLSY
+510 YAGLSKIYAGSTTLNS
-519 GTKSLTSGLTQL
+519 GTESLTSGLETL
-531 YAGTQELSNGTKS
+531 YSGTQTLVGGT
-544 LSDGSNTLASGISQ
+544 
-558 LNSQGI
+558 
-564 NELSSIGNKAVDYKN
+564 NELSSGTSELANGISRINSEGINQLANYGEKAVNYKN
-579 KIATLTRLSKD
+579 KLKTLTNLSKN
-590 YKGFASDNADTT
+590 YKGFSSDNADTT

>member
-248 NLLQDSTNKLES
+248 NLLQDSMNQLES
-260 GANELR
+260 GANK
-266 DGANTLNNGA
+266 
-276 STLNDGAKSALDG
+276 LNDGTASLKDGVNKLNSGTKSARDG
-289 SKKLDDGTTTL
+289 SKKLNDGASSL
-300 NAGLKRALDGAKALS
+300 NSGIKQSLDGAKALA
-315 DGTGSVDD
+315 DGTGKVDT
-323 NLQTIIT
+323 NLQTIIAGIKEQENNLTAKSSAMQEQLKQVTELQQNNQATIDKLTT
-330 GLKNQEKELVN
+330 GN
-341 QQNSDETKAELAS
+341 QQIAAGVNAQVSKYGLDITSNSKYGLDITSNDFSTKLEYAHSNALIDDNTYKTLAS
-354 VQYLL
+354 Y
-359 TQNKNTL
+359 
-366 TALTNVNAKI
+366 
-376 EAGVKAAGLD
+376 KA
-386 VTVSADQFNATV
+386 
-398 DGAKAAGL
+398 
-406 DVTVSADQFN
+406 
-416 ATVDGAKAAG
+416 
-426 MINDATANQLKA
+426 
-438 YKTSYDNNASLIQ
+438 SYDNNVGLIT
-451 LVSGNIKGLNTMLD
+451 LLTNNKTSINTM
-465 KLNTT
+465 
-470 STTVSESLKTL
+470 VGSLKSSLSEINTALTTL
-481 DGYLT
+481 DGYLSR
-486 QLQSE
+486 LQNE
-491 GTTLTKSGAKTIYD
+491 GTSMTKSGA
-505 GLTQL
+505 QSL
-510 YAGSNTLSY
+510 YAGLSKIYAGSTTLNS
-519 GTKSLTSGLTQL
+519 GTESLTSGLEAL
-531 YAGTQELSNGTKS
+531 YSGTQTLVGGT
-544 LSDGSNTLASGISQ
+544 
-558 LNSQGI
+558 
-564 NELSSIGNKAVDYKN
+564 NELSSGTSELANGISKINSEGINQLANYGEKAVNYKN
-579 KIATLTRLSKD
+579 KLKTLTNLSKN